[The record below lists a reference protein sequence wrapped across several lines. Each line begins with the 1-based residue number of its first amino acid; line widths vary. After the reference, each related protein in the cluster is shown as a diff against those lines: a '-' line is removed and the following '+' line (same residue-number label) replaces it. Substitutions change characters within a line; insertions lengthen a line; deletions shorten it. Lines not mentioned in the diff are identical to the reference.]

1 MEKKLKEKETEET
14 KPETKPEAIAEMQ
27 KLLEEKELKIQELK
41 EQVVVSSSNKA
52 FVQRSEDAASVS
64 VKWLKF
70 FIIILFFVYVI
81 YILLKILIK

>member
-1 MEKKLKEKETEET
+1 MEKKLKAKETDDT

-52 FVQRSEDAASVS
+52 FVQRSDDAASVS
-64 VKWLKF
+64 NKLPNENGS
-70 FIIILFFVYVI
+70 LI
-81 YILLKILIK
+81 Y